1 MVKSDFDPNPINAEA
16 GLGASGLTAHPQ
28 TESKPS
34 TGISEH
40 LSGAWRS
47 VGEEMPRNPDK
58 YSVSKAVRLAQEGDA
73 GAFESLYRLHCRR
86 VYALCLRMVKD
97 PSEAEDLTQEAFMQV
112 FRKIHTFRGEAAF
125 SSWLYRLTANIV
137 LMRLRKKKLSSTSL
151 DQLFAGDEGNDD
163 RSYRESGTPDLRMT
177 GIFDRFNLQRAVNQL
192 PQGYKAA
199 FILHDVQGYEH
210 KQIARILG
218 CSVGTCKSQLH
229 RARKGIREFLQS
241 LQHYGRETDRGTTNR
256 TLAPVS
262 H

>member
-1 MVKSDFDPNPINAEA
+1 MVKSDFDPNRISAEA
-16 GLGASGLTAHPQ
+16 GLEVFRLTAHTQ
-28 TESKPS
+28 TKAMLPM
-34 TGISEH
+34 GASEH
-40 LSGAWRS
+40 LTGVVRR
-47 VGEEMPRNPDK
+47 VGKEEPRNPDN
-58 YSVSKAVRLAQEGDA
+58 YSVSQAVRLAQEGDA
-73 GAFESLYRLHCRR
+73 GAFEFLYRLHCRR

-125 SSWLYRLTANIV
+125 SSWLHRLTANIV
-137 LMRLRKKKLSSTSL
+137 LMRLRRKKLSSTSL
-151 DQLFAGDEGNDD
+151 DQLFAGDGDD
-163 RSYRESGTPDLRMT
+163 RSFNEPGAPDLRMT

-192 PQGYKAA
+192 PEGYKAA

-241 LQHYGRETDRGTTNR
+241 LQHYENKTELGRTNR
-256 TLAPVS
+256 TLAPAS

>member
-1 MVKSDFDPNPINAEA
+1 MVKSDFDPNRISAEA
-16 GLGASGLTAHPQ
+16 GLGASGLTARTQ
-28 TESKPS
+28 TRAKPS
-34 TGISEH
+34 VGISEH
-40 LSGAWRS
+40 LSGAVRS
-47 VGEEMPRNPDK
+47 VGEEKPRNPDK
-58 YSVSKAVRLAQEGDA
+58 YSVSEAVRLAQEGDA

-97 PSEAEDLTQEAFMQV
+97 PSEAEDLTQEAFMQL

-137 LMRLRKKKLSSTSL
+137 LMRLRRKKLTSISL
-151 DQLFAGDEGNDD
+151 DQLFAGDDGDD
-163 RSYRESGTPDLRMT
+163 RSYNEPGAPDLRMP
-177 GIFDRFNLQRAVNQL
+177 GLFDRSNLQRAVNRL
-192 PQGYKAA
+192 PQGYKAT